1 MHICVSYE
9 NIFSL
14 SIYISDAHKS
24 LYVYTLEK
32 ETKMKKIIIHIE
44 RNKKMK

>member
-32 ETKMKKIIIHIE
+32 
-44 RNKKMK
+44 RNKNEKNYNTHREK